1 MRGFDIAAFADVAS
15 HFKYKSRVIQK
26 PRTVKAVIALP
37 QPEPLIVHAV
47 DSIHPDSKFLP
58 RVTSRFL
65 PLVTPEPIFEN
76 LGNIEASAFYKEHT
90 APKTPQTAPK
100 ARGTLKLKTQIELP
114 PMEDV
119 SKRSTKNDL
128 AAAFKAEMKIITEK
142 KESSTKG
149 FDIIEVFSSRN
160 RRHPLSQKSWKELA
174 AEAEKMKPKS
184 TGPDFDLAA
193 AFKREMQA
201 ILAVE
206 EKSRDGLSFKA
217 KTAFE
222 PKVMVKITMPH
233 PSVKIARMTA

>member
-15 HFKYKSRVIQK
+15 HFKYKSRIVPK
-26 PRTVKAVIALP
+26 PRTVKGVIALP
-37 QPEPLIVHAV
+37 QPAPLIVHAV

-65 PLVTPEPIFEN
+65 PLATPEPVFEN
-76 LGNIEASAFYKEHT
+76 LGNIEASTFYKEH
-90 APKTPQTAPK
+90 TAPK

-114 PMEDV
+114 PIEDV

-174 AEAEKMKPKS
+174 AEAEKMKPQS